1 MEDMSILVRAFDCIQ
16 SLIDERLILAGHDRS
31 DGGLITTLL
40 EMAFSG
46 NCGIDVDMSGIMQT
60 NPISLLFNEE
70 IGIVVEVYQNQVD
83 EIVARFNAAQ
93 LPARVIGR

>member
-1 MEDMSILVRAFDCIQ
+1 
-16 SLIDERLILAGHDRS
+16 
-31 DGGLITTLL
+31 
-40 EMAFSG
+40 MAFAG

-70 IGIVVEVYQNQVD
+70 IGLVVEICQNQVD
-83 EIVARFNAAQ
+83 QIIARFHAAQ